1 MLHEFLTSYDFE
13 RYQKQQIKVMVNEI
27 WATLTK
33 HPEQAAGAVT
43 LANRLLN
50 LPSKLNPDKA
60 VKAKQQEVLDK
71 FKLSFV
77 RIDEDN

>member
-13 RYQKQQIKVMVNEI
+13 RYRKKELKVMVDVI
-27 WATLTK
+27 WAQLQQK
-33 HPEQAAGAVT
+33 PEQAAGAIT

-50 LPSKLNPDKA
+50 LPANINPDQA
-60 VKAKQQEVLDK
+60 VKAKQKEVLDN

-77 RIDEDN
+77 RIDED